1 MKTLFSSK
9 NRKRQ
14 KQYTIQNKHTNSG
27 CVKIF
32 ALLPFFFSQK
42 EVGKIERALLD
53 HGSHKGC
60 RETLK
65 NMRSKCSKQKLF
77 NSKLLKLKD
86 QN

>member
-32 ALLPFFFSQK
+32 AILPFFFSQK
-42 EVGKIERALLD
+42 
-53 HGSHKGC
+53 
-60 RETLK
+60 
-65 NMRSKCSKQKLF
+65 KLE
-77 NSKLLKLKD
+77 KLKGLFWIMAAIKAAERH
-86 QN
+86 